1 MKVFSDLT
9 GIGDMPETAI
19 ALGNF
24 DGVHLGH
31 AALIRRMTAHA
42 RERGLAPA
50 VFTFRNNPYNAI
62 MGGSYIRGIMTEDEK
77 EEIIGALG
85 VEYMFAP
92 GFDESFHTMPAKVFI
107 DELLLGAFRAR
118 AVFCGFNFR
127 FGAEAAGDPELLREA
142 GGSRGFDVSVMEPY
156 RVDGALVSSTL
167 IRGLIESG
175 EAAAAAKFLGRPFA
189 ISGEISRGNGVG
201 RGLGFP
207 TANISLPEG
216 LVAPAYG
223 VYVTESELTDIEAEA
238 VGYDPDG
245 AGDDGGEPAG
255 SSAGAVRGG
264 SSEPMRS
271 VTNVGV
277 RPTIGDERLLAET
290 HVFGVPDEDLYGH
303 RIRVNFLSMIRP
315 ERKFSGTEELK
326 TQVERDKRLA
336 LAYKAPP
343 HTLHGGGD
351 ARTAELLM
359 YISNNMDRVNLSS
372 MASDFGYSAGYL
384 CRLIKKLTGS
394 SFSDIVQ
401 RVRLDRAR
409 DMLENSSVG
418 IAKIAA
424 STGYCDTSNFYKA
437 FRKRYGMT
445 PARYRRQA
453 AGAAKR
459 DGNS

>member
-1 MKVFSDLT
+1 
-9 GIGDMPETAI
+9 
-19 ALGNF
+19 
-24 DGVHLGH
+24 
-31 AALIRRMTAHA
+31 
-42 RERGLAPA
+42 
-50 VFTFRNNPYNAI
+50 
-62 MGGSYIRGIMTEDEK
+62 
-77 EEIIGALG
+77 

-92 GFDESFHTMPAKVFI
+92 GFDESFHAMPAEVFI

-142 GGSRGFDVSVMEPY
+142 GGAKGFDVSVMEPY

-223 VYVTESELTDIEAEA
+223 VYITESELTDIEEGTA
-238 VGYDPDG
+238 VDDPDG
-245 AGDDGGEPAG
+245 SGADGGEP
-255 SSAGAVRGG
+255 VV
-264 SSEPMRS
+264 SSESAAPEGSHGPLRS
-271 VTNVGV
+271 ITNVGV

-290 HVFGVPDEDLYGH
+290 HVFDVPDEDLYGR

-315 ERKFSGTEELK
+315 ERKFSGTDELK
-326 TQVERDKRLA
+326 IQVERDKRLA

-343 HTLHGGGD
+343 HTVHGGGD
-351 ARTAELLM
+351 ARTAELMM
-359 YISNNMDRVNLSS
+359 YISNNMDSVNLSS

-401 RVRLDRAR
+401 RVRLEKAR
-409 DMLENSSVG
+409 DMLENSNVG
-418 IAKIAA
+418 IAKIAV
-424 STGYCDTSNFYKA
+424 STGYCDTSNFYRA

-445 PARYRRQA
+445 PARCRKQA

-459 DGNS
+459 DGNP